1 MFLSSS
7 KDTRDKGKMLKD
19 GEFLFGATMSV
30 GDNGN
35 VKNILKRPQLVS
47 RGH

>member
-1 MFLSSS
+1 MFPSSS
-7 KDTRDKGKMLKD
+7 KDTGDKGKMLKD

-35 VKNILKRPQLVS
+35 VKNMLKRRQYVS